1 MGGGTE
7 GSWRRDSKEDGQEVG
22 GRGRKERTRGKG
34 QEK

>member
-7 GSWRRDSKEDGQEVG
+7 ERRDDKEEGQEVG
-22 GRGRKERTRGKG
+22 GPGGRKERTRWNG